1 MSYPQSSIED
11 PQRCPAFRKD
21 GQACTALARADGY
34 CVGHSP
40 QAQEARRK
48 GGLNSSR
55 AARADKLLPS
65 RLRPVV
71 AALEDAL
78 KEVHKG
84 ELDPRVGTAMAS
96 IAGALVR
103 VISVGELEER
113 LRVLENLKKQ
123 GTDQ

>member
-1 MSYPQSSIED
+1 MTHSQSSIED

-21 GQACTALARADGY
+21 GDPCTALARASGF

-48 GGLNSSR
+48 GGLGSSQ

-71 AALEDAL
+71 AALEAAL
-78 KEVHKG
+78 REVHEG

-96 IAGALVR
+96 ISGALVR
-103 VISVGELEER
+103 VFSAGELEER
-113 LRVLENLKKQ
+113 LRVLENQKKQ

>member
-1 MSYPQSSIED
+1 MTSQSSIEN

-21 GQACTALARADGY
+21 GDPCTALARADGY

-48 GGLNSSR
+48 GGYGCSR
-55 AARADKLLPS
+55 SARASRLLPA

-71 AALEDAL
+71 TLLENALR
-78 KEVHKG
+78 EVYEG
-84 ELDPRVGTAMAS
+84 ELDPRIVTAMAS
-96 IAGALVR
+96 ISGALVR
-103 VISVGELEER
+103 VFTAGELEER

>member
-1 MSYPQSSIED
+1 MVNSQRLLDD
-11 PQRCPAFRKD
+11 PQRCPAIRKD
-21 GQACTALARADGY
+21 GGPCTAQARADGY

-48 GGLNSSR
+48 GGIGSSR
-55 AARADKLLPS
+55 SARAGRLLPA

-71 AALEDAL
+71 TALEDAL
-78 KEVHKG
+78 REVHEG
-84 ELDPRVGTAMAS
+84 ELDPRIGTAMAS

-103 VISVGELEER
+103 VFAVGELEER